1 MLYASFIYENGK
13 VHSIA
18 WEDGE
23 LTNTVCPIALNLTR
37 EEFMTLVRIFS
48 RGEGTKAIVQEFN

>member
-1 MLYASFIYENGK
+1 MLYASLIYENGK
-13 VHSIA
+13 VHSIT

-23 LTNTVCPIALNLTR
+23 TTNTVCPIALNQTR

-48 RGEGTKAIVQEFN
+48 RGWSTNAVIQEFK